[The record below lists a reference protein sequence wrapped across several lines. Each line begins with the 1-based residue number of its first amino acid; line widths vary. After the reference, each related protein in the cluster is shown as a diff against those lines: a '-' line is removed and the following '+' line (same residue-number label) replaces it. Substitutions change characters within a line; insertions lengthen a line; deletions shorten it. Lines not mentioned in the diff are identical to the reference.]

1 MSDTSGLPN
10 TDSEGVPVEEDT
22 SRFESGNGS
31 GNSAD
36 ADRDAQTEEPTE
48 TADSP
53 GAGAGGDSGSADSG
67 SGDSGS
73 ADSGAQAE
81 PDPTTGTAAS
91 TGVDGAEPPPAELD
105 PAQNPSNPDL
115 VDTTEAP
122 D

>member
-10 TDSEGVPVEEDT
+10 TDSNGVPAEEDPT
-22 SRFESGNGS
+22 RFESGS
-31 GNSAD
+31 GAD
-36 ADRDAQTEEPTE
+36 AADRDAQAKEPAETEDPGVSGA
-48 TADSP
+48 ADT
-53 GAGAGGDSGSADSG
+53 
-67 SGDSGS
+67 
-73 ADSGAQAE
+73 GAQAE

-91 TGVDGAEPPPAELD
+91 TGTDAAEPPPAELD

>member
-10 TDSEGVPVEEDT
+10 SDSEGVPAEEDP
-22 SRFESGNGS
+22 SRFVSGGS
-31 GNSAD
+31 ARDSQAEDTADNAGADNAD
-36 ADRDAQTEEPTE
+36 ADT
-48 TADSP
+48 
-53 GAGAGGDSGSADSG
+53 
-67 SGDSGS
+67 
-73 ADSGAQAE
+73 GAQDE

-91 TGVDGAEPPPAELD
+91 TGTDGAEPPPAELD

>member
-10 TDSEGVPVEEDT
+10 TDSNGVPAEEDPT
-22 SRFESGNGS
+22 RFESGS
-31 GNSAD
+31 GAAA
-36 ADRDAQTEEPTE
+36 ADRD
-48 TADSP
+48 
-53 GAGAGGDSGSADSG
+53 
-67 SGDSGS
+67 
-73 ADSGAQAE
+73 AQAE

-91 TGVDGAEPPPAELD
+91 TGTDAAEPPPAELD

>member
-10 TDSEGVPVEEDT
+10 TDSNGVPAEEDPT
-22 SRFESGNGS
+22 RFESGS
-31 GNSAD
+31 GAAA
-36 ADRDAQTEEPTE
+36 ADRDAQDEEPAETE
-48 TADSP
+48 NP
-53 GAGAGGDSGSADSG
+53 GV
-67 SGDSGS
+67 
-73 ADSGAQAE
+73 SGAADAGPDTAAADTGVQAE

-91 TGVDGAEPPPAELD
+91 TGTDAAEPPPAELD